1 MKKLFILLAIS
12 LVFLWF
18 IPSSVFAVTI
28 IDGDLIK
35 TSDNPDVY
43 IVKLIL
49 STSSGQ
55 VAEKYKRLIL
65 NPEIF
70 NQYGH
75 LKWENI
81 KTVSQVELSEFETSD
96 LVRAVGDE
104 NVYKLY
110 PYGDTGEK
118 RWIKTAD
125 DFTGFGYKANAIYEI
140 NSFERNFYIFGSDLA
155 YQAPETPIPPETPT
169 IPTRTENII
178 IKVPVDYATI
188 QAALD
193 ASINGDTIS
202 VSKGIYKE
210 NIIINKN
217 IKLIGDA
224 ANYVTID
231 GQGTDS
237 AIVVNGADNF
247 SIQKFIIKSQN
258 QKAIYCTGI
267 SKTKGVIKNII
278 FKDSKW
284 AIYAEN
290 DCELTL
296 LNNIIY
302 NNRASDNKDG
312 GGIFIKDNLSYGI
325 LIEVRNNTINDNH
338 HGIWIENSKVKTINN
353 IISSNMGSGI
363 STGIYLKSGEINNS
377 YSNIWGNGANSFGGV
392 GIGDGGIERDPRFV
406 STRERNYRLIWGSG
420 DVSPCIDSGSP
431 NTGYNDAKL
440 FTGTNYRSDMGAY
453 GGSDNGGWE

>member
-1 MKKLFILLAIS
+1 MKKLFLAILIILLVS
-12 LVFLWF
+12 FWF
-18 IPSSVFAVTI
+18 IPSNVSAAII

-43 IVKLIL
+43 IVKLVDSL
-49 STSSGQ
+49 
-55 VAEKYKRLIL
+55 KYKRLIL

-70 NQYGH
+70 NQYSH

-81 KTVSQVELSEFETSD
+81 KTVSQTELDEYTISD

-104 NVYKLY
+104 KVYKLY
-110 PYGDTGEK
+110 SNGDTGER
-118 RWIKTAD
+118 RWIKTAE
-125 DFTGFGYKANAIYEI
+125 DFNGFGYKSNAIYEI
-140 NSFERNFYIFGSDLA
+140 NSYEWNFYATGLDLA
-155 YQAPETPIPPETPT
+155 YQSPEAPKTPIIPIP
-169 IPTRTENII
+169 PTRTENIT
-178 IKVPVDYATI
+178 IKVPADYATI
-188 QAALD
+188 QSALD

-202 VSKGIYKE
+202 VSKGTYKE
-210 NIIINKN
+210 NIVISKN
-217 IKLIGDA
+217 VKLIGES

-231 GQGTDS
+231 GQGNDS
-237 AIVVNGADNF
+237 AIVINGASDF
-247 SIQKFIIKSQN
+247 SIQRFIIKSQD
-258 QKAIYCTGI
+258 QKAVYCVGN

-284 AIYAEN
+284 GVYTEN
-290 DCELTL
+290 DCELVI

-302 NNRASDNKDG
+302 NNRALDNKDG

-325 LIEVRNNTINDNH
+325 TIEIRNNTIDDNH
-338 HGIWIENSKVKTINN
+338 HGIWMDNSKVKTINN
-353 IISSNMGSGI
+353 IVSSNMGSGI

-377 YSNIWGNGANSFGGV
+377 YSDIWGNGANSFGGV
-392 GIGDGGIERDPRFV
+392 GFGDGGISLDPRFV

-420 DVSPCIDSGSP
+420 DVSPCIDVGSP
-431 NTGYNDAKL
+431 NTSYNDGKL